1 MLVDIAPTKMYTL
14 VSENICTIISVYYKE
29 INMRILSIEFV
40 NDELLGSLV
49 LNLSDPSDTPL
60 DTIIFAGE
68 NGCGKTSILEAIYKF
83 SELDLVPSNG
93 RKNKSITITYQIP
106 NYQLEQ
112 ISEQAE
118 GLPKNIKNAIN
129 GVVSIKKDF
138 SVSTYNYSQYI
149 IHFDYPSAQGLSSF
163 TGPISGIF
171 HHDDIKSLFATSFS
185 TVEINYNPSRV
196 SSVTSKDVDS
206 TILKSSRSSGNI
218 ATEIKQLFVDI
229 QNNDA
234 IELSEWVHEHPGEIP
249 PEEVIDRRIKRFNNA
264 FSFIFDSL
272 RFKTIHTQ
280 NGEKQVIFSKNDREI
295 PIEALS
301 SGEKQIVFRGAF
313 LLKDIQ
319 STKGRIVL
327 IDEPEISL
335 HPNWQIKILDFYKNL
350 FVDENHK
357 QTSQVLVATHSPF
370 VVHNQN
376 RKNDKVVVL
385 QRNNAGSISVVD
397 HPEYYDCSSTKVIE
411 DAFQDTIFVSHI
423 ENEEQTVFLEGRT
436 DEKYFNK
443 AAEVF
448 DYSNLPF
455 KFKWVGYLD
464 DSGNEVNT
472 GKDSLGKAAH
482 FLISLNRS
490 VKTVCLFDC
499 DTSRNESEKNNVIC
513 YALNTYQNEKGIKKG
528 IENALVL
535 DNIDLQPYYFS
546 KTKYGDYGEEK
557 TITEFNK
564 MLCCDSLCSMDF
576 DTLKVVF
583 GNLKVEID
591 RLITKFSQ

>member
-1 MLVDIAPTKMYTL
+1 
-14 VSENICTIISVYYKE
+14 
-29 INMRILSIEFV
+29 MRIISIEFV
-40 NDELLGSLV
+40 NDELLGNLV
-49 LNLSDPSDTPL
+49 LNLSNPSAIPL
-60 DTIIFAGE
+60 DTVIFAGE
-68 NGCGKTSILEAIYKF
+68 NGCGKTSILESLYKF
-83 SELDLVPSNG
+83 SELELVPSNG
-93 RKNKSITITYQIP
+93 RKNKSIIITYQIP
-106 NYQLEQ
+106 ADKLTK
-112 ISEQAE
+112 ISERVE
-118 GLPKNIKNAIN
+118 GVSQNIKNAIN
-129 GVVSIKKDF
+129 GIVSIKKDF
-138 SVSTYNYSQYI
+138 SVSIYNYSQYI
-149 IHFDYPSAQGLSSF
+149 IHFDYPTAQGLKSF
-163 TGPISGIF
+163 TGTINDMF
-171 HHDDIKSLFATSFS
+171 KYDDIKALFATAFS
-185 TVEINYNPSRV
+185 TVEINYNPSKI
-196 SSVTSKDVDS
+196 STVTSKDVDS
-206 TILKSSRSSGNI
+206 TIIKSSRSGGNI

-234 IELSEWVHEHPGEIP
+234 IELSEWVHDHPGEAP
-249 PEEVIDRRIKRFNNA
+249 PDEVIDRRIKRFNNA

-280 NGEKQVIFSKNDREI
+280 NGEKQVIFTKNDREI

-350 FVDENHK
+350 FVDENQK

-376 RKNDKVVVL
+376 RKNDKVIVL
-385 QRNNAGSISVVD
+385 QRNDTGAITVAD
-397 HPEYYDCSSTKVIE
+397 HPEYYDCSNTKVIE
-411 DAFQDTIFVSHI
+411 DAFQDAFFVSRI
-423 ENEEQTVFLEGRT
+423 ENEAQIVYLEGRT

-443 AAEVF
+443 AIEVF
-448 DYSNLPF
+448 DYSDLPF
-455 KFKWVGYLD
+455 RFKWVGYLD

-482 FLISLNRS
+482 FLISLNRT

-499 DTSRNESEKNNVIC
+499 DTYRNESEKNNVIS
-513 YALNTYQNEKGIKKG
+513 YALNTYKNAKGMKKG

-535 DNIDLQPYYFS
+535 DNIDLQPYYSS
-546 KTKYGDYGEEK
+546 KTKYGDYGDEK

-564 MLCCDSLCSMDF
+564 MLCCDSICAMDF
-576 DTLKVVF
+576 DILKVVF
-583 GNLKVEID
+583 ANLKIEID
-591 RLITKFSQ
+591 KLIAKFSQL

>member
-1 MLVDIAPTKMYTL
+1 MR
-14 VSENICTIISVYYKE
+14 IISV
-29 INMRILSIEFV
+29 EFV
-40 NDELLGSLV
+40 NDELLGNLV
-49 LNLSDPSDTPL
+49 LNLSAPSATPVDTV
-60 DTIIFAGE
+60 IFAGE
-68 NGCGKTSILEAIYKF
+68 NGCGKTSILESLYKF
-83 SELDLVPSNG
+83 SELELVPSNG

-106 NYQLEQ
+106 ADKLTK
-112 ISEQAE
+112 ISERVE
-118 GLPKNIKNAIN
+118 GIPQNIKNAIN
-129 GVVSIKKDF
+129 GIVSIKKDF

-149 IHFDYPSAQGLSSF
+149 IHFDYPAVQGLKSF
-163 TGPISGIF
+163 TGTINSMF
-171 HHDDIKSLFATSFS
+171 KYDDIKALFATAFS
-185 TVEINYNPSRV
+185 TVEINYNPSKI
-196 SSVTSKDVDS
+196 STVTSKDVDS
-206 TILKSSRSSGNI
+206 TSIKSSRSGGNI

-234 IELSEWVHEHPGEIP
+234 IELSEWVHDHPGEVP
-249 PEEVIDRRIKRFNNA
+249 PDEVIDRRVKRFNNA
-264 FSFIFDSL
+264 FSFIFDTL
-272 RFKTIHTQ
+272 RLKTIHTQ
-280 NGEKQVIFSKNDREI
+280 NGEKQVIFTKNDREI

-350 FVDENHK
+350 FVDENQK

-376 RKNDKVVVL
+376 RKNDKVIVL
-385 QRNNAGSISVVD
+385 QRNDTGTITVAD
-397 HPEYYDCSSTKVIE
+397 HPEYYDCSNTKVIE
-411 DAFQDTIFVSHI
+411 DAFQDAFFVSHI
-423 ENEEQTVFLEGRT
+423 ENEAQIVYLEGRT

-443 AAEVF
+443 AIEVF
-448 DYSNLPF
+448 DYLDLPF
-455 KFKWVGYLD
+455 RFKWVGYLD

-482 FLISLNRS
+482 FLISLNRT

-499 DTSRNESEKNNVIC
+499 DTSRNETEKNNVIS
-513 YALNTYQNEKGIKKG
+513 YALDTYQNAKGMKKG

-535 DNIDLQPYYFS
+535 DNIDLQPYYSS
-546 KTKYGDYGEEK
+546 KTKYGDYGDEK

-564 MLCCDSLCSMDF
+564 MLCCDSICAMDF
-576 DTLKVVF
+576 DILKVVF
-583 GNLKVEID
+583 ANLKIEID
-591 RLITKFSQ
+591 KLIAKFSQF

>member
-1 MLVDIAPTKMYTL
+1 MR
-14 VSENICTIISVYYKE
+14 IISV
-29 INMRILSIEFV
+29 EFV
-40 NDELLGSLV
+40 NDELLGNLV
-49 LNLSDPSDTPL
+49 LNLSNPSTASL
-60 DTIIFAGE
+60 DTVIFAGE
-68 NGCGKTSILEAIYKF
+68 NGCGKTSILESLYKF
-83 SELDLVPSNG
+83 SELELVPSSG
-93 RKNKSITITYQIP
+93 RKNKSIIITYQIP
-106 NYQLEQ
+106 ANKLAK
-112 ISEQAE
+112 ISERVE
-118 GLPKNIKNAIN
+118 GVPQNIKNAIN
-129 GVVSIKKDF
+129 GIVSIKKDF

-149 IHFDYPSAQGLSSF
+149 IHFDYPTDQGFKSF
-163 TGPISGIF
+163 NGAINSMF
-171 HHDDIKSLFATSFS
+171 NYDDIKALFATAFS
-185 TVEINYNPSRV
+185 TVEINYNPSKI
-196 SSVTSKDVDS
+196 STVTSKDVDS
-206 TILKSSRSSGNI
+206 TSVKSLRSGGNI

-234 IELSEWVHEHPGEIP
+234 IELSEWVHDHPGKAP
-249 PEEVIDRRIKRFNNA
+249 PDEVIDRRIKRFNNA

-280 NGEKQVIFSKNDREI
+280 NGEKQVIFTKNDREI

-350 FVDENHK
+350 FVDENQK

-376 RKNDKVVVL
+376 RKNDKVIVL
-385 QRNNAGSISVVD
+385 QRNDAGAITIAD

-411 DAFQDTIFVSHI
+411 DAFQDAFFVSHI
-423 ENEEQTVFLEGRT
+423 ENEAQIVYLEGRT

-443 AAEVF
+443 AIEVF
-448 DYSNLPF
+448 DYSDLPF

-482 FLISLNRS
+482 FLISLNRT

-499 DTSRNESEKNNVIC
+499 DTSRNETEKNNVIS
-513 YALNTYQNEKGIKKG
+513 YALNTYQNAKGMKKG

-535 DNIDLQPYYFS
+535 DNIDLQPYYSS
-546 KTKYGDYGEEK
+546 KTKYGDYGDEK

-564 MLCCDSLCSMDF
+564 MLCCDSLCAMDS
-576 DTLKVVF
+576 DILKVVF
-583 GNLKVEID
+583 ANLKIEID
-591 RLITKFSQ
+591 KLIAKFS